1 MCGFVLLMDDPSS
14 TIVGFFCT
22 FFFCQ
27 NAPFQIS
34 IASKSK
40 RRRTCGVREFSAT
53 VEQTSAFYCLFW
65 NDAVL
70 WDEGKWNNQN
80 LRVDC
85 GEIREGWGHWG
96 VKIRK
101 RTPLIYSSSFPKNE
115 KGKRGGKGE
124 GRKGRRQI
132 RKWQKPIKGW
142 PFTLS
147 SLQFQYTLWVRSKYF
162 LHPQSSLL

>member
-65 NDAVL
+65 NDAA
-70 WDEGKWNNQN
+70 G
-80 LRVDC
+80 
-85 GEIREGWGHWG
+85 
-96 VKIRK
+96 
-101 RTPLIYSSSFPKNE
+101 PLLSLPSSFNT
-115 KGKRGGKGE
+115 
-124 GRKGRRQI
+124 
-132 RKWQKPIKGW
+132 
-142 PFTLS
+142 PFGSEANIFYIPNLAYYNK
-147 SLQFQYTLWVRSKYF
+147 LQS
-162 LHPQSSLL
+162 

>member
-70 WDEGKWNNQN
+70 WGEGKWNNQN

-101 RTPLIYSSSFPKNE
+101 RTPLIHSSSFPKKRKRKE
-115 KGKRGGKGE
+115 GWERRRKKGAASNQEVTEAHKRLALYSLFPPVSIHPLGPK
-124 GRKGRRQI
+124 QI
-132 RKWQKPIKGW
+132 FSTSPI
-142 PFTLS
+142 
-147 SLQFQYTLWVRSKYF
+147 
-162 LHPQSSLL
+162 